1 MIHSEEIE
9 SDAAIEVTV
18 PPINEKHFRTRAR
31 ATVAELA
38 VGLPSDGVILSGT
51 QLLWSCVSALS
62 FVGLLLWAILKLWVY
77 E

>member
-9 SDAAIEVTV
+9 SDAAIEL
-18 PPINEKHFRTRAR
+18 RTRAR
-31 ATVAELA
+31 VAELA
-38 VGLPSDGVILSGT
+38 VGSPSDGVILSGT

>member
-9 SDAAIEVTV
+9 SDAAIELTL

-31 ATVAELA
+31 VAELA
-38 VGLPSDGVILSGT
+38 VGSPSDGVILSGT